1 MFAISTKRRILLK
14 NKVTFAIS
22 GSQDLWELTAESSAI
37 TSDWASWALTMFRK
51 TMNMQQRRSDMADC
65 RVQRTTYPVDTDQI
79 LSCPV
84 RTASRSEPGADLDF
98 GNATTVLQ
106 SRLFDSSR
114 TCADGM
120 FLIGSRGHAWR
131 TASSRR
137 SRVWQQAHLLSKRD
151 ATTNQTFHFIK
162 DLRTAPGKWH
172 IRKRINAKWDCR
184 CQNAWS
190 YVKSISYQR
199 KFLLID
205 STVTF
210 GETNYL
216 NDVVTFIIFQ
226 CLSSPAQTKW
236 AYSQLPPLR
245 KCLLFFVYH
254 YLAM

>member
-1 MFAISTKRRILLK
+1 MPFFHDLVMTYFLGSLSFIRLSMHWGLIPWIIFGTQICVALVFVIWVVARIGLRCY
-14 NKVTFAIS
+14 T
-22 GSQDLWELTAESSAI
+22 
-37 TSDWASWALTMFRK
+37 
-51 TMNMQQRRSDMADC
+51 
-65 RVQRTTYPVDTDQI
+65 
-79 LSCPV
+79 
-84 RTASRSEPGADLDF
+84 
-98 GNATTVLQ
+98 TTVLQ

-205 STVTF
+205 SAVTF

-254 YLAM
+254 YLSM